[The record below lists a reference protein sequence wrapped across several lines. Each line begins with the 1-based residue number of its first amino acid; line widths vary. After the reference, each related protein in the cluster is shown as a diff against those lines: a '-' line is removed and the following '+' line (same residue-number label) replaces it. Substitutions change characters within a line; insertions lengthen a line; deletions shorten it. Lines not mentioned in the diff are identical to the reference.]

1 MMLFGIDTLGAEH
14 VLLDQSGHGARPI
27 RPRECHPVRDVTDG
41 RVGQRKLASE
51 VLGYLR
57 R

>member
-1 MMLFGIDTLGAEH
+1 MLFDIDTQGAEH